1 MRFDQQTTKVRRRRR
16 VYKPIK
22 VMTGLYKFDGSRY
35 ASFEDRASLQ
45 TWNYVI
51 EKQEFDGYGFSIT
64 PYWNY
69 YYIEDTKEWEELEE
83 VLREESIAIWRDGAD
98 KFEGSTKTLTDALWN
113 IEKDVFN
120 CSLNSHDSE
129 YRIKEDRRI

>member
-1 MRFDQQTTKVRRRRR
+1 MRRTT
-16 VYKPIK
+16 KPIK

-35 ASFEDRASLQ
+35 ASLDDRASLQ

-51 EKQEFDGYGFSIT
+51 EKQEFDADGYYIT

-69 YYIEDTKEWEELEE
+69 YYIEDTKEWEELEGGIATW
-83 VLREESIAIWRDGAD
+83 RTGES
-98 KFEGSTKTLTDALWN
+98 FEGSTKTLKDAIWN

-120 CSLNSHDSE
+120 YTLNSHDSE

>member
-1 MRFDQQTTKVRRRRR
+1 MRRTTKP
-16 VYKPIK
+16 KK

-35 ASFEDRASLQ
+35 ANTDSE

-51 EKQEFDGYGFSIT
+51 EKQEFDADGYYIT

-98 KFEGSTKTLTDALWN
+98 KFEGSTKTLKDAIWN

-120 CSLNSHDSE
+120 CSLNRQGSDI

>member
-35 ASFEDRASLQ
+35 ASLDDRASLQ

-69 YYIEDTKEWEELEE
+69 YYIEDTKEWEELEGGIATW
-83 VLREESIAIWRDGAD
+83 RTGES
-98 KFEGSTKTLTDALWN
+98 FEGSTKTLKDAIWN

-120 CSLNSHDSE
+120 YSLNSHDSE

>member
-1 MRFDQQTTKVRRRRR
+1 MRRTT
-16 VYKPIK
+16 KPIK

-35 ASFEDRASLQ
+35 ASLDDRASLQ

>member
-1 MRFDQQTTKVRRRRR
+1 MRRTTKP
-16 VYKPIK
+16 KK

-35 ASFEDRASLQ
+35 ANTDGE

-51 EKQEFDGYGFSIT
+51 EKQEFDADGYYIT

-69 YYIEDTKEWEELEE
+69 YYIEDTKEWEELEGGIATW
-83 VLREESIAIWRDGAD
+83 RTGES
-98 KFEGSTKTLTDALWN
+98 FEGSTKTLTDALWN

-120 CSLNSHDSE
+120 YSLNSHDSE